1 MKSDLKDF
9 SFYCLS
15 KVKGGLKVVYCH
27 SLMKKYLNNIND
39 LKC

>member
-15 KVKGGLKVVYCH
+15 KMKSILKVVYCFI
-27 SLMKKYLNNIND
+27 LMKKYLNNIND